1 MQSGGTEVTYED
13 QQRINAFNR
22 THLRAKEL
30 AAEIKVKQA
39 GRASAGACSRQ
50 QCFMHADLNTA
61 CPADAVG

>member
-1 MQSGGTEVTYED
+1 MQSGGAEVTYED

-39 GRASAGACSRQ
+39 GR
-50 QCFMHADLNTA
+50 
-61 CPADAVG
+61 

>member
-1 MQSGGTEVTYED
+1 MQSGGAEVTYED

-39 GRASAGACSRQ
+39 GRSSAGACSRQ
-50 QCFMHADLNTA
+50 QCVLCADLNTA
-61 CPADAVG
+61 YSNRR

>member
-1 MQSGGTEVTYED
+1 MQGGGTEVTYED

-39 GRASAGACSRQ
+39 GRSSAGACSRQ
-50 QCFMHADLNTA
+50 QCFVHVDLNTT
-61 CPADAVG
+61 CPADTGG